1 MSRYSKLLLATA
13 FATSLVLQSG
23 SALAQSAQEI
33 VTAADKVRN
42 ADQPFRS
49 TLTLTEYISGQERSH
64 STFVL
69 FSREDAAGH
78 FRNLLQYT
86 EPARDAGKSVL
97 LDGRNFWFFD
107 PASKSSVRISAQQ
120 RLVGQAAIGDVLT
133 VNLAVDYTANISGTE
148 TIDDAARQKRNCWQ
162 LELKAATDTA
172 VYNRVEYWVEQ
183 GTFRPVKGKFY
194 SDSGRLL
201 KIIYYRNFIER
212 LGATRP
218 AEAVI
223 IDAVDSSLATIAVFS
238 ESRFQEVPDAWF
250 QRDYLPRLQVR

>member
-1 MSRYSKLLLATA
+1 MFSLLKLVLATA
-13 FATSLVLQSG
+13 FAASLALQ
-23 SALAQSAQEI
+23 AVPAFAQSAQEI
-33 VTAADKVRN
+33 VAAADKVRN

-49 TLTLTEYISGQERSH
+49 TLTLVEYVSGQERSH

-69 FSREDAAGH
+69 FSKEDSAGH
-78 FRNLLQYT
+78 FRSLLQYT
-86 EPARDAGKSVL
+86 EPARDSGKSIL
-97 LDGRNFWFFD
+97 LDGRNFWFYD
-107 PASKSSVRISAQQ
+107 PASKASVRISAQQ

-133 VNLAVDYTANISGTE
+133 VNLAVDYTASVSRTE
-148 TIDDAARQKRNCWQ
+148 TIDDAARQKRSCWH

-172 VYNRVEYWVEQ
+172 AYNRVEYWVEQ

-212 LGATRP
+212 LGGVRP

-223 IDAVDSSLATIAVFS
+223 IDAVDSSLATIAAFS
-238 ESRFQEVPDAWF
+238 DSRLQDVPDAWF